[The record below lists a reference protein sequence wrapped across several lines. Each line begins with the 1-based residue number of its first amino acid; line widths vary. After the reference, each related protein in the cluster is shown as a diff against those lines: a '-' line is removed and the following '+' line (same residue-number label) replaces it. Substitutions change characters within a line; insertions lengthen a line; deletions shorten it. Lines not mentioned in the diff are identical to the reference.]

1 MSIYLTAI
9 IKSKPGQAEILKP
22 HLLEL
27 VSHSTKEAACLQY
40 DLHQIEGDPDTYIF
54 HEEWSDAAGLEL
66 HNTQP
71 HILTFINNSNDLRNG
86 DIIIYQ
92 TQPVSKNSKSL

>member
-9 IKSKPGQAEILKP
+9 IKSIPGEAESLKT

-27 VSHSTKEAACLQY
+27 VSHSTKETACLQY
-40 DLHQIEGDPDTYIF
+40 DLHQADDKNTFIF

-66 HNTQP
+66 HNGQP
-71 HILTFINNSNDLRNG
+71 HIQRFISNTTHLRDG
-86 DIIIYQ
+86 DILIYK
-92 TQPVSKNSKSL
+92 TQPVK

>member
-9 IKSKPGQAEILKP
+9 IKSKPGQAESLKT

-40 DLHQIEGDPDTYIF
+40 DLHQVESDPDMFIF
-54 HEEWSDAAGLEL
+54 HEEWSDAAGLEQ

-71 HILTFINNSNDLRNG
+71 HIQNFINNTNDLRDG
-86 DIIIYQ
+86 DIVIYK
-92 TQPVSKNSKSL
+92 TQRVQ

>member
-9 IKSKPGQAEILKP
+9 IKSKPGKAEALKT

-27 VSHSTKEAACLQY
+27 VSHSKKEAACIQY
-40 DLHQIEGDPDTYIF
+40 DLNQVEDDPNIYIF

-66 HNTQP
+66 HNSQP
-71 HILTFINNSNDLRNG
+71 HIQNFINNTNDLREG
-86 DIIIYQ
+86 DIIIYK
-92 TQPVSKNSKSL
+92 TQPVR

>member
-9 IKSKPGQAEILKP
+9 IKSKPGQAEALKS

-27 VSHSTKEAACLQY
+27 VSHSTKETACLQY
-40 DLHQIEGDPDTYIF
+40 DLHQVQDDPDMFIF

-71 HILTFINNSNDLRNG
+71 HIQKFINNTADLRNG
-86 DIIIYQ
+86 DVIIYK
-92 TQPVSKNSKSL
+92 TEPVK

>member
-9 IKSKPGQAEILKP
+9 IKSKPGQAEVLKQ

-27 VSHSTKEAACLQY
+27 VSHSKKETACIQY
-40 DLHQIEGDPDTYIF
+40 DLNQVVDDPNIYIF

-66 HNTQP
+66 HNSQP
-71 HILTFINNSNDLRNG
+71 HIQNFINNTNDLREG
-86 DIIIYQ
+86 DIIIYK
-92 TQPVSKNSKSL
+92 TLPVR

>member
-9 IKSKPGQAEILKP
+9 IKSKAGLTEALKP

-27 VSHSTKEAACLQY
+27 VSHSKKEAACIQY
-40 DLHQIEGDPDTYIF
+40 DLNQVEDDPNIYIF

-66 HNTQP
+66 HNGQP
-71 HILTFINNSNDLRNG
+71 HIQQFINNTNDLREG
-86 DIIIYQ
+86 DVIIYK
-92 TQPVSKNSKSL
+92 TRPVR

>member
-9 IKSKPGQAEILKP
+9 IKSKPGYADALKA

-27 VSHSTKEAACLQY
+27 VSHSKTEIACLQY
-40 DLHQIEGDPDTYIF
+40 DLHQVEEDPNIYIF

-66 HNTQP
+66 HNSQP
-71 HILTFINNSNDLRNG
+71 HLQKFVTNSADLRDG
-86 DIIIYQ
+86 DIIIYK
-92 TQPVSKNSKSL
+92 THLVSA